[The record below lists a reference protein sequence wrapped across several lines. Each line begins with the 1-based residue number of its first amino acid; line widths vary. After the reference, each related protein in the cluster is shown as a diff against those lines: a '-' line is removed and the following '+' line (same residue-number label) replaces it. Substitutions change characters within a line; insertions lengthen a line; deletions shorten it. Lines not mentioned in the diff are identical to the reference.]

1 MLRYLVARV
10 LGMIVMIV
18 LATLVVFIIA
28 SLVPADPILAQLG
41 DMQAADEELVAAYR
55 AKWGLDLPLWQ
66 QYWIFLTKLVH
77 GDFGISISSQ
87 RPVLADIAQYA
98 PATIELST
106 IAFVLAVVVGVPL
119 GVLAAVRRDSWI
131 DHVARLLSLI
141 GVSAPTFW
149 LAFIMLAL
157 FYGGLRIAPGPG
169 RLDVVFLPPPT
180 VTGLY
185 LIDAAL
191 AGQWDV
197 FQNAA
202 AHLVLPSI
210 VLAAT
215 TLGLITRTTRA
226 AMLEALNQDYVRV
239 ARAKGMAE
247 WAIVRRHALPNAL
260 IPVVTLGRPR
270 LCRAAQRHGADRDHL
285 LLAGPRPLHLP
296 QRRDAR
302 LPGDHGHHLHRRR
315 GLSRD
320 QPDRRSVLRAARPAR
335 GAQLMATAVVQPAA
349 AGGLGRK
356 LRRGLRRYWL
366 AALGGA
372 IVLAWI
378 LIAIVSP
385 YVVPY
390 PPEALDV
397 TKRLLPPS
405 AIHWL
410 GTDMLGRDVFSRLLV
425 GAQVSLFA
433 GFTVALLGAA
443 IGTLVGGIAAY
454 AGGKVEEAHDAAH
467 RPDAVLPADHPRD
480 GDRGSARH
488 RRHQHADRD
497 AGGLVAEVRPPRA
510 QPGDRPAQPGIRR
523 GRRRGRL
530 RPGPHPVPP
539 HHAERARAVDRA
551 GDARRRPGD
560 PDLLGPLASSASA

>member
-1 MLRYLVARV
+1 LLRYLVARV

-66 QYWIFLTKLVH
+66 QYWIFLTKLAH

-106 IAFVLAVVVGVPL
+106 VAFVLAVVVGIPL

-226 AMLEALNQDYVRV
+226 AMLEALHQDYVRV

-260 IPVVTLGRPR
+260 IPVVTLGG
-270 LCRAAQRHGADRDHL
+270 LAYAVL
-285 LLAGPRPLHLP
+285 LSGT
-296 QRRDAR
+296 
-302 LPGDHGHHLHRRR
+302 
-315 GLSRD
+315 
-320 QPDRRSVLRAARPAR
+320 VLTETIFSWP
-335 GAQLMATAVVQPAA
+335 
-349 AGGLGRK
+349 GLGRYTFRSAVT
-356 LRRGLRRYWL
+356 LDFP
-366 AALGGA
+366 A
-372 IVLAWI
+372 IMGITFIVAVVYLVMN
-378 LIAIVSP
+378 LIVDLS
-385 YVVPY
+385 Y
-390 PPEALDV
+390 
-397 TKRLLPPS
+397 
-405 AIHWL
+405 
-410 GTDMLGRDVFSRLLV
+410 
-425 GAQVSLFA
+425 
-433 GFTVALLGAA
+433 ALL
-443 IGTLVGGIAAY
+443 
-454 AGGKVEEAHDAAH
+454 D
-467 RPDAVLPADHPRD
+467 PR
-480 GDRGSARH
+480 
-488 RRHQHADRD
+488 
-497 AGGLVAEVRPPRA
+497 VVR
-510 QPGDRPAQPGIRR
+510 
-523 GRRRGRL
+523 
-530 RPGPHPVPP
+530 
-539 HHAERARAVDRA
+539 
-551 GDARRRPGD
+551 
-560 PDLLGPLASSASA
+560 S

>member
-1 MLRYLVARV
+1 
-10 LGMIVMIV
+10 MIVMIV

-260 IPVVTLGRPR
+260 IPVVTLGG
-270 LCRAAQRHGADRDHL
+270 LAYAVL
-285 LLAGPRPLHLP
+285 LSGT
-296 QRRDAR
+296 
-302 LPGDHGHHLHRRR
+302 
-315 GLSRD
+315 
-320 QPDRRSVLRAARPAR
+320 VLTETIFSWP
-335 GAQLMATAVVQPAA
+335 
-349 AGGLGRK
+349 GLGRYTFRSAVT
-356 LRRGLRRYWL
+356 LDFP
-366 AALGGA
+366 A
-372 IVLAWI
+372 IMGITFIVAVVYLVI
-378 LIAIVSP
+378 NLIVDLS
-385 YVVPY
+385 Y
-390 PPEALDV
+390 
-397 TKRLLPPS
+397 
-405 AIHWL
+405 
-410 GTDMLGRDVFSRLLV
+410 
-425 GAQVSLFA
+425 
-433 GFTVALLGAA
+433 ALL
-443 IGTLVGGIAAY
+443 
-454 AGGKVEEAHDAAH
+454 D
-467 RPDAVLPADHPRD
+467 PR
-480 GDRGSARH
+480 
-488 RRHQHADRD
+488 
-497 AGGLVAEVRPPRA
+497 VVR
-510 QPGDRPAQPGIRR
+510 
-523 GRRRGRL
+523 
-530 RPGPHPVPP
+530 
-539 HHAERARAVDRA
+539 
-551 GDARRRPGD
+551 
-560 PDLLGPLASSASA
+560 S